1 MEPIDRD
8 EVSELLEERVDERV
22 KGKRARLMRLAAEE
36 AQRRRE
42 NDANFYC
49 IVLGIPVVITYWIL
63 IYTLGG

>member
-8 EVSELLEERVDERV
+8 EVSKLLEERVNE
-22 KGKRARLMRLAAEE
+22 RARLMRLAAEE

-42 NDANFYC
+42 DDANFYC
-49 IVLGIPVVITYWIL
+49 IVLGIPVVITYGIL